1 MMRNTYLWL
10 LQLITGALILV
21 LLGIHLVT
29 QHPAGLVILNQKF
42 EAILGIVADN
52 GERTTNAIANVRQ
65 SFSVS
70 LYIFLL
76 VAVVYHG
83 ISGLRGIILE
93 IAPQKKAANIVTY
106 SLIVFGIV
114 TVVILVLSRFL
125 LQ

>member
-1 MMRNTYLWL
+1 MRNTYLWL

-21 LLGIHLVT
+21 LLGIHLIT

-52 GERTTNAIANVRQ
+52 GERTTNAIANVKQ

-70 LYIFLL
+70 LYIVLL

-93 IAPQKKAANIVTY
+93 IAPRKKTEHIVTY
-106 SLIVFGIV
+106 SLIAFGIV